1 MNEVERQAANEL
13 AAQRAQIGALS
24 AQRRAE
30 RLTAAREREEQLF
43 NQPGIIERLLA
54 GLGHKP
60 ARPEPTPDPTN
71 REAA

>member
-24 AQRRAE
+24 ARRRAE
-30 RLTAAREREEQLF
+30 RLAGAREREEQLF
-43 NQPGIIERLLA
+43 NQPGIIDRLLA

-60 ARPEPTPDPTN
+60 ARPEPAPGPND

>member
-1 MNEVERQAANEL
+1 MNEVERQAVDEL
-13 AAQRAQIGALS
+13 AEQRAQIGALS

-30 RLTAAREREEQLF
+30 RLAAAREREEQLF
-43 NQPGIIERLLA
+43 NQPGIIDRLLA

-60 ARPEPTPDPTN
+60 SRPEPTPGSND